1 MRIKLNSILVD
12 NQEEALSFYT
22 EKLGFV
28 KKTDIPMGEFRWLT
42 VVAPDEP
49 DGAELVLEPNAFPAA
64 ATFKKALYEA
74 GIPQTALA
82 STDVRAEYEKLV
94 GKGVKFRSEPADAGG
109 TVIAMFDDTCGN
121 LIQMYQLQD

>member
-1 MRIKLNSILVD
+1 MKIKLNSILVD
-12 NQEEALSFYT
+12 DQEKALSFYT

-42 VVAPDEP
+42 VAAPDEP
-49 DGAELVLEPNAFPAA
+49 NGAELVLEPSAFPAA

-82 STDVRAEYEKLV
+82 SSDVRAEYASLAK
-94 GKGVKFRSEPADAGG
+94 KGVKFTAEPAEAGG
-109 TVIAMFDDTCGN
+109 TILAVFDDTCGN
-121 LIQMYQLQD
+121 LIQMYQQ